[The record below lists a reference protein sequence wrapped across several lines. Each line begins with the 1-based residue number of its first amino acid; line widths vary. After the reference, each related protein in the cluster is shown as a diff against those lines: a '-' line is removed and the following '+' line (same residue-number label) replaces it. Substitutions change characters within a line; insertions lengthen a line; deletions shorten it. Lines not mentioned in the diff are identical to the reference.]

1 MMEIMLREGPATE
14 RVATMD
20 LIESVLTALEAL
32 MLNKMRT
39 ALASLGIVIGIGA
52 VIALVSLG
60 QSSQKAVEMQIQS
73 LGSNLLTV
81 MPGSP
86 MTRGVRGAAGAA
98 TSLTYEDAQAIET
111 SGQVTSV
118 ASVSAELS
126 QRAQVVA
133 GRNNTN
139 TQVLGTTPAYA
150 EVRKLSL
157 TSGRYISQPDVDSMA
172 RVAVVGPEV
181 VSVLFGEGAD
191 PVGQTLRING
201 IALRIIGVTASKG
214 GSGFMNQDDIVF
226 VPLTTAQKLLF
237 GLNHVTSISVAAKSQ
252 DVMEQARTEVGYL
265 LLSRHKLTDPAQA
278 DFNIMSQEDVLG
290 AASQV
295 TGTFTALL
303 AGIAMISL
311 LVGGIGIMNI
321 MLVTVVER
329 TREIGLRK
337 SLGARK
343 KDIIAQFLIESSI
356 LTGVGGIL
364 GIAAGI
370 STAFVT
376 SKFMNLPF
384 SVSLWVV
391 LLSIGVSCG
400 VGMIFGLY
408 PAKKAADLSP
418 IEALRFE

>member
-1 MMEIMLREGPATE
+1 MELSET
-14 RVATMD
+14 
-20 LIESVLTALEAL
+20 VLTALEAL

-52 VIALVSLG
+52 VIAMVSLG
-60 QSSQKAVEMQIQS
+60 QSSQKAVETQIQA

-81 MPGSP
+81 VPGAQ
-86 MTRGVRGAAGAA
+86 TVGGVRGAAGGS
-98 TSLTYEDAQAIET
+98 TSLTYEDAKAIET

-150 EVRKLSL
+150 EIRNLSL
-157 TSGRYISQPDVDSMA
+157 TSGRFISQQDVDSMA

-181 VSVLFGEGAD
+181 VSVLFGEGSD

-201 IALRIIGVTASKG
+201 ISLRIIGVTASKG
-214 GSGFMNQDDIVF
+214 GSGFMNLDDMVF
-226 VPLTTAQKLLF
+226 VPLTTAPKLLF
-237 GLNHVTSISVAAKSQ
+237 GLNHVTSISVAARSKE
-252 DVMEQARTEVGYL
+252 VMEQARNEVGYL
-265 LLSRHKLTDPAQA
+265 LLYRHKLTNPAQA
-278 DFNIMSQEDVLG
+278 DFTIRSQEDILT

-295 TGTFTALL
+295 SGTFTVLL
-303 AGIAMISL
+303 GGIAMISL

-356 LTGVGGIL
+356 LTVVGGVL

-370 STAFVT
+370 STAAVT
-376 SKFMNLPF
+376 SKLMNLPF
-384 SVSLWVV
+384 SLSLSVV
-391 LLSIGVSCG
+391 LLALGVSCG

>member
-1 MMEIMLREGPATE
+1 MTKEVAAMELSET
-14 RVATMD
+14 
-20 LIESVLTALEAL
+20 VLTALEAL

-52 VIALVSLG
+52 VIAMVSLG
-60 QSSQKAVEMQIQS
+60 QSSQKAVETQIQA

-81 MPGSP
+81 VPGAQ
-86 MTRGVRGAAGAA
+86 TVGGVRGAAGGS
-98 TSLTYEDAQAIET
+98 TSLTYEDARAIET

-150 EVRKLSL
+150 EIRNLSL
-157 TSGRYISQPDVDSMA
+157 TSGRFISQQDVDSMA

-181 VSVLFGEGAD
+181 VSVLFGEGSD

-201 IALRIIGVTASKG
+201 ISLRIIGVTASKG
-214 GSGFMNQDDIVF
+214 GSGFMNLDDIIF

-237 GLNHVTSISVAAKSQ
+237 GLNHVTSISVAARSKE
-252 DVMEQARTEVGYL
+252 VMEQARNEVGYL
-265 LLSRHKLTDPAQA
+265 LLYRHKLTNPAQA
-278 DFNIMSQEDVLG
+278 DFTIRSQEDILT

-295 TGTFTALL
+295 SGTFTVLL
-303 AGIAMISL
+303 GGIAMISL

-356 LTGVGGIL
+356 LTVVGGVL

-370 STAFVT
+370 STAAVT
-376 SKFMNLPF
+376 SKLMNLPF
-384 SVSLWVV
+384 SLSLSVV
-391 LLSIGVSCG
+391 LLALGVSCG

>member
-1 MMEIMLREGPATE
+1 VTKEVAAMELSET
-14 RVATMD
+14 
-20 LIESVLTALEAL
+20 VLTAFEAL

-52 VIALVSLG
+52 VIAMVSLG
-60 QSSQKAVEMQIQS
+60 QSSQKAVETQIQA

-81 MPGSP
+81 VPGAQ
-86 MTRGVRGAAGAA
+86 TVGGVRGATGGS
-98 TSLTYEDAQAIET
+98 TSLTYEDARAIET
-111 SGQVTSV
+111 SDQVTSV

-150 EVRKLSL
+150 EIRNLSL
-157 TSGRYISQPDVDSMA
+157 TSGRFISQQDVDSMA

-181 VSVLFGEGAD
+181 VSVLFGEGSD

-201 IALRIIGVTASKG
+201 ISLRIIGVTASKG
-214 GSGFMNQDDIVF
+214 GSGFMNLDDIIF

-237 GLNHVTSISVAAKSQ
+237 GLNHVTSISVAAKSK
-252 DVMEQARTEVGYL
+252 DVMDQARNEVGYL
-265 LLSRHKLTDPAQA
+265 LLYRHKLTDPAQA
-278 DFNIMSQEDVLG
+278 DFTIRSQEDILE

-295 TGTFTALL
+295 SGTFTVLL
-303 AGIAMISL
+303 GGIAMISL

-356 LTGVGGIL
+356 LTVVGGVL

-370 STAFVT
+370 STAVVT

-384 SVSLWVV
+384 SLSLAVV
-391 LLSIGVSCG
+391 LLALGVSCG

>member
-1 MMEIMLREGPATE
+1 MELSET
-14 RVATMD
+14 
-20 LIESVLTALEAL
+20 VLTALEAL

-52 VIALVSLG
+52 VIAMVSLG
-60 QSSQKAVEMQIQS
+60 QSSQKAVETQIQA

-81 MPGSP
+81 VPGAQ
-86 MTRGVRGAAGAA
+86 TVGGVRGAAGGS
-98 TSLTYEDAQAIET
+98 TSLTYEDAKAIET

-150 EVRKLSL
+150 EIRNLSL
-157 TSGRYISQPDVDSMA
+157 TSGRFISQQDVDSMA

-181 VSVLFGEGAD
+181 VSVLFGEGSD

-201 IALRIIGVTASKG
+201 ISLRIIGVTASKG
-214 GSGFMNQDDIVF
+214 GSGFMNLDDMVF

-237 GLNHVTSISVAAKSQ
+237 GLNHVTSISVAARSKE
-252 DVMEQARTEVGYL
+252 VMEQARNEVGYL
-265 LLSRHKLTDPAQA
+265 LLYRHKLTNPAQA
-278 DFNIMSQEDVLG
+278 DFTIRSQEDILT

-295 TGTFTALL
+295 SGTFTVLL
-303 AGIAMISL
+303 GGIAMISL

-356 LTGVGGIL
+356 LTVVGGVL

-370 STAFVT
+370 STAAVT
-376 SKFMNLPF
+376 SKLMNLPF
-384 SVSLWVV
+384 SLSLSVV
-391 LLSIGVSCG
+391 LLALGVSCG

>member
-1 MMEIMLREGPATE
+1 MTKEVAAMELSET
-14 RVATMD
+14 
-20 LIESVLTALEAL
+20 VLTAFEAL

-52 VIALVSLG
+52 VIAMVSLG
-60 QSSQKAVEMQIQS
+60 QSSQKAVETQIQA

-81 MPGSP
+81 VPGAQ
-86 MTRGVRGAAGAA
+86 TVGGVRGATGGS
-98 TSLTYEDAQAIET
+98 TSLTYEDARAIET
-111 SGQVTSV
+111 SDQVTSV

-150 EVRKLSL
+150 EIRNLSL
-157 TSGRYISQPDVDSMA
+157 TSGRFISQQDVDSMA

-181 VSVLFGEGAD
+181 VSVLFGEGSD

-201 IALRIIGVTASKG
+201 ISLRIIGVTASKG
-214 GSGFMNQDDIVF
+214 GSGFMNLDDIIF

-237 GLNHVTSISVAAKSQ
+237 GLNHVTSISVAAKSK
-252 DVMEQARTEVGYL
+252 DVMDQARNEVGYL
-265 LLSRHKLTDPAQA
+265 LLYRHKLTDPAQA
-278 DFNIMSQEDVLG
+278 DFTIRSQEDILE

-295 TGTFTALL
+295 SGTFTVLL
-303 AGIAMISL
+303 GGIAMISL

-356 LTGVGGIL
+356 LTVVGGVL

-370 STAFVT
+370 STAVVT

-384 SVSLWVV
+384 SLSLAVV
-391 LLSIGVSCG
+391 LLALGVSCG

>member
-1 MMEIMLREGPATE
+1 
-14 RVATMD
+14 
-20 LIESVLTALEAL
+20 

-52 VIALVSLG
+52 VIAMVSLG
-60 QSSQKAVEMQIQS
+60 QSSQKAVETQIQA

-81 MPGSP
+81 IPGAP
-86 MTRGVRGAAGAA
+86 VAGGVRGAAGAA
-98 TSLTYEDAQAIET
+98 TSLTYEDARAIVA
-111 SGQVTSV
+111 SDQVTTV

-150 EVRKLSL
+150 EIRKLSL
-157 TSGRYISQPDVDSMA
+157 SSGSFISQRDVDSMA

-181 VSVLFGEGAD
+181 VAVLFGEGSD

-201 IALRIIGVTASKG
+201 ISFRIIGVTASKG
-214 GSGFMNQDDIVF
+214 GSGFMNQDDMVF

-237 GLNHVTSISVAAKSQ
+237 GVNHVTSISVAARSKE
-252 DVMEQARTEVGYL
+252 VMEQARNEVGYL
-265 LLSRHKLTDPAQA
+265 LLYRHRLTDPAQA
-278 DFNIMSQEDVLG
+278 DFTIMSQEDILKT
-290 AASQV
+290 ASQV
-295 TGTFTALL
+295 SGTFTMLL
-303 AGIAMISL
+303 GGIAMISL

-321 MLVTVVER
+321 MLVTVIER

-343 KDIIAQFLIESSI
+343 KDIILQFLIESSI
-356 LTGVGGIL
+356 LTVVGGVL

-370 STAFVT
+370 STAFVA

-384 SVSLWVV
+384 SVSLAVV
-391 LLSIGVSCG
+391 LLALGVSCG

>member
-1 MMEIMLREGPATE
+1 
-14 RVATMD
+14 
-20 LIESVLTALEAL
+20 
-32 MLNKMRT
+32 MRT

-52 VIALVSLG
+52 VIAMVSLG
-60 QSSQKAVEMQIQS
+60 QSSQKTVETQIQA

-81 MPGSP
+81 VPGAQ
-86 MTRGVRGAAGAA
+86 TVGGVRGATGGS
-98 TSLTYEDAQAIET
+98 TSLTYEDAKAITASNQAP
-111 SGQVTSV
+111 SV

-126 QRAQVVA
+126 RRAQVVA

-150 EVRKLSL
+150 EIRNLSL
-157 TSGRYISQPDVDSMA
+157 TSGRFVSQQDLDSMA

-181 VSVLFGEGAD
+181 VSVLFGEGSD
-191 PVGQTLRING
+191 PVGQAMKIKG
-201 IALRIIGVTASKG
+201 ISLRIIGVTASKG
-214 GSGFMNQDDIVF
+214 GSGFMNQDDMVF
-226 VPLTTAQKLLF
+226 VPLTTSQKLLF
-237 GLNHVTSISVAAKSQ
+237 GSNHVTSISVAARSKE
-252 DVMEQARTEVGYL
+252 VMEQARDEVGYL
-265 LLSRHKLTDPAQA
+265 LLYRHKLTNPAQA
-278 DFNIMSQEDVLG
+278 DFTIRSQEDILMAV
-290 AASQV
+290 SQV
-295 TGTFTALL
+295 SGTFTVLL
-303 AGIAMISL
+303 GGIAMISL

-343 KDIIAQFLIESSI
+343 KDIIVQFLIESSM
-356 LTGVGGIL
+356 LTVVGGIL

-370 STAFVT
+370 SIAVVT
-376 SKFMNLPF
+376 SKFMNLSF
-384 SVSLWVV
+384 SLSLSVV
-391 LLSIGVSCG
+391 LLALGVSGG